1 MSDNKCGA
9 PAMYRYTW
17 PGKEESLICV
27 TCAIKLQTVANAIG
41 LHLQMIK
48 LSQEEML
55 NGLTCLQTIG
65 EKVET

>member
-9 PAMYRYTW
+9 PAMFRYTW

-27 TCAIKLQTVANAIG
+27 TCAIKLKTVANAIG
-41 LHLQMIK
+41 LPQQMIK
-48 LSQEEML
+48 LSNVDML

-65 EKVET
+65 

>member
-17 PGKEESLICV
+17 PGKNESLVCI
-27 TCAIKLQTVANAIG
+27 TCALKIRIIGTSIG
-41 LHLQMIK
+41 LSLQMIK
-48 LSQEEML
+48 LSNEDML

-65 EKVET
+65 